1 MTRTYYLAA
10 FAALMVLPAALP
22 AQHAH
27 GGEAARDPALHAEIE
42 AVRAA
47 TARYRDQEA
56 ARRDGYRPFG
66 DDEGPLMGRHWYRR
80 DLVGEPFDRRRPSTL
95 QYATID
101 GKPVLVGVAYTVYR
115 RPGEPEPAGFAGAS
129 DRWHTHDVVRLARAA
144 VRDRPL
150 ARFVVDRRI
159 ARGKVGP
166 GDGRTLLTMVHAWV
180 WLDNPGGVF
189 AEKHPVLPYLRAGL
203 PAEWAAGASETAAEG
218 VALLAPSA
226 CAAEVRRADRLAR
239 LEGGQERQLRAA
251 CDRRA
256 AAVRSVVDAGA
267 ERLNA
272 AAEGEWRGYVAER
285 SRILRPEQRERMA
298 RILEAAVEGHP
309 VH

>member
-1 MTRTYYLAA
+1 MSRTNFLAA
-10 FAALMVLPAALP
+10 LAAILLVPPSLA

-27 GGEAARDPALHAEIE
+27 GAGDAHDPALHAQVE

-47 TARYRDQEA
+47 TARYRDLEA

-80 DLVGEPFDRRRPSTL
+80 DLVGEPFDLRRPSTL
-95 QYATID
+95 QYATI
-101 GKPVLVGVAYTVYR
+101 GGQAVLVGVAYTVYR
-115 RPGEPEPAGFAGAS
+115 RPGEPEPAGFAGES

-150 ARFVVDRRI
+150 ARLIVDRRI
-159 ARGKVGP
+159 ERGKVGP

-180 WLDNPGGVF
+180 WLDNPDGVF
-189 AEKHPVLPYLRAGL
+189 AEKHRALPYLRAGL
-203 PAEWAAGASETAAEG
+203 PAEWAAGASEAAAEG
-218 VALLAPSA
+218 VALLAPGA
-226 CAAEVRRADRLAR
+226 CESEVRRTDRLAR
-239 LEGGQERQLRAA
+239 LEGGQERELRAA

-256 AAVRSVVDAGA
+256 ATVRSALDGRSA

-272 AAEGEWRGYVAER
+272 AAEEEWRGYLVDRA
-285 SRILRPEQRERMA
+285 RILNSEQRERMA
-298 RILEAAVEGHP
+298 RILDAAVEGH
-309 VH
+309 VM